1 MCETLWTNLS
11 ETLKILVC
19 SPLSYVNIII
29 KANKE
34 TQRQKMF
41 DEQHLIDL
49 KR

>member
-19 SPLSYVNIII
+19 SPLSYVSIII
-29 KANKE
+29 KANNE

-49 KR
+49 K